1 MAVVGIEELSKQYA
15 KKNGVSVKEAKTAI
29 YAVIDAIESSVI
41 TGGVLQIINHFTLTK
56 YSREAFTMPDKKGG
70 RREVPKQNY
79 LRFKI
84 GKGLKKRINS

>member
-1 MAVVGIEELSKQYA
+1 MAVFGIQDLAKQYA
-15 KKNGVSVKEAKTAI
+15 KKNDVSVKEAKKTI

-56 YSREAFTMPDKKGG
+56 YSRDAFTMPDKKGG
-70 RREVPKQNY
+70 HRNVPKQNY

>member
-1 MAVVGIEELSKQYA
+1 MAVFGIQDLAKQYA
-15 KKNGVSVKEAKTAI
+15 KKNDVSVEEAKKTI

-56 YSREAFTMPDKKGG
+56 YSRDAFTMPDKKGG
-70 RREVPKQNY
+70 RRHVPKQNY

>member
-1 MAVVGIEELSKQYA
+1 MAVFGIQDLAKQYA
-15 KKNGVSVKEAKTAI
+15 KKNDVSVEEAKKTI

-56 YSREAFTMPDKKGG
+56 YSRDAFTMPDKNGG
-70 RREVPKQNY
+70 RRNVPKQNY